1 MKLEWISSLSS
12 TRVIFSDNN
21 ELQYLCKCWNKS
33 KINTKSILQ
42 DSSTDDISA
51 DMFDY
56 INRYLQSLPIEKV
69 LEIESHY
76 KNIYYLIEERATV
89 LQLNKTLNIA
99 INNLLHLIDWVS
111 FSDWLRKFG
120 GLNLEIGRKD
130 TLDEKD
136 SAEITYFT
144 DEYDEL
150 VFFSVLL
157 KLIIPIWG
165 MYYSAM
171 NKVLGED
178 RVLIAAIDLLRNT
191 YMEENPAFQ
200 KLQDYTY
207 NFSSTRTKNTG
218 FSIINDIGTGEI
230 PEYMLAIAIWKKVC
244 IYDDRSQ
251 TKSVIQNVHHILKEK
266 CANII
271 MEAPKQKQKNNANG
285 EELSIVETYKLIQRI
300 PPSIEVMVTYYI
312 SILPKRFQKVDRN
325 EIYRVR
331 QAIPLGLPIL
341 SYHIP
346 ILAIVLGDKIG
357 GRNLQLITY
366 ETLLNVI
373 AIANVIL
380 RNLNFHTLAELIITA
395 PEEKDIFSLN
405 FTGNKTQNIIPLA
418 TMNSLNAVYLHTLF
432 HNPGVKLIEAI
443 IKEVNGYSFT
453 LTSPIE
459 EISNEIANLLILK
472 GSSYAK

>member
-1 MKLEWISSLSS
+1 
-12 TRVIFSDNN
+12 
-21 ELQYLCKCWNKS
+21 
-33 KINTKSILQ
+33 
-42 DSSTDDISA
+42 
-51 DMFDY
+51 
-56 INRYLQSLPIEKV
+56 
-69 LEIESHY
+69 
-76 KNIYYLIEERATV
+76 
-89 LQLNKTLNIA
+89 
-99 INNLLHLIDWVS
+99 
-111 FSDWLRKFG
+111 
-120 GLNLEIGRKD
+120 
-130 TLDEKD
+130 
-136 SAEITYFT
+136 
-144 DEYDEL
+144 
-150 VFFSVLL
+150 
-157 KLIIPIWG
+157 
-165 MYYSAM
+165 
-171 NKVLGED
+171 
-178 RVLIAAIDLLRNT
+178 
-191 YMEENPAFQ
+191 
-200 KLQDYTY
+200 
-207 NFSSTRTKNTG
+207 
-218 FSIINDIGTGEI
+218 
-230 PEYMLAIAIWKKVC
+230 
-244 IYDDRSQ
+244 
-251 TKSVIQNVHHILKEK
+251 
-266 CANII
+266 

-453 LTSPIE
+453 LT
-459 EISNEIANLLILK
+459 
-472 GSSYAK
+472 